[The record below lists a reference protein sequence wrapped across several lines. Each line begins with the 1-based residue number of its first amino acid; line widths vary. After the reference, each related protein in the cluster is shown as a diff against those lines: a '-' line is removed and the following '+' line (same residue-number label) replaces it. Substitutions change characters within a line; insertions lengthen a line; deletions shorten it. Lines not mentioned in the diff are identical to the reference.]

1 MKDLLRKKPQQ
12 FTEWLVEGSTFVE
25 ALSIELK
32 RRDTYIHADGL
43 YKIMLQ
49 GEPVLL
55 HIEFQKRQNPKMA
68 ERLLEYN
75 IQANREYGPLPVY
88 SYVIYL
94 VEDGNISEPPLVKTL
109 PDGREIL
116 RYLKNY

>member
-1 MKDLLRKKPQQ
+1 MPGPWDSAMKDLLRKNPQQ
-12 FTEWLVEGSTFVE
+12 FTEWLVEGSTFIE

-43 YKIMLQ
+43 YKVMLQ
-49 GEPVLL
+49 GELVLL
-55 HIEFQKRQNPKMA
+55 HIEFQKRQDPNMA

-94 VEDGNISEPPLVKTL
+94 VE
-109 PDGREIL
+109 
-116 RYLKNY
+116 